1 MAHGV
6 AATLIMSAEQVRER
20 AQPETAVF
28 TAHLG
33 KPLTKGMHCTVA
45 SWSGNNELIRWGTAA
60 RVDRTEDCLLGRER
74 ESEEIHDCL
83 SDPDGPRL
91 VLVRGE
97 RGVGRSTFLKAVGE
111 RLRAQGTAAAAV
123 DCVPGDCARPLLL
136 ALRLV
141 MALEEH
147 PSAGER
153 QRPAGGLVARARSA
167 VDRRDRTAMDTL
179 LRAVL
184 ARSAP
189 VTVMVD
195 DAQHA
200 DPDSLALLHGIDV
213 SRLAPDVRLVVSAV
227 RNVAPSADGTRAG
240 GPDAVGV
247 GTSPPGQTAEKARTP
262 GRTSMPGT
270 VDQLAGAEGART
282 VSLPPLG
289 PEDTA
294 ALVARWLQATPDA
307 VLARRT
313 GELTRGIPGAVE
325 ALITGW
331 ARRGEIRVAD
341 GHAFIGARTPV
352 PVLPDDDRFVSALD
366 ALGEPC
372 RAVAAALSI
381 LCPLGRPVLELTATW
396 TGLSADAVGDGMRG
410 LVEAGIIDE
419 LTGPD
424 DATVAG
430 WTFRLPLTAHTVRQR
445 LRPMERS
452 RLSATAVDVLWAHAD
467 TERAGQVTP
476 SAPVLLGEKEAM
488 AYRADRIADAGGLV
502 DRDRA
507 VAELTDAAQR
517 MRPGT
522 DDHAVLRWLRA
533 AAHLIEQPRDRD
545 PVLKWYA
552 TAAYLAC
559 DYRIGRAGG
568 ESLLRNPGPM
578 LTELDLQ
585 EVACLVVSVTANAR
599 DWPTMSQLARTH
611 WWDELPVPDLAKV
624 TGRALALCYLS
635 QWQEAAELLRQ
646 TAAVWNTSPGAR
658 AAPGRFLAMAELAM
672 GRPEPYWRELAMQD
686 APELPPGKAYSMAA
700 GTFDTLL
707 TVYDLNAAKTLLETA
722 GLSVPVLPPLSQ
734 FLFNHLTGRWDQA
747 LESARRLM
755 ANNEVQSTPVADS
768 SPLPARTAAILLARG
783 RITSALQMVE
793 GLRGP
798 EGSPPQCAL
807 HASEAEVLMTLGD
820 LDGAEKTL
828 RSGLDAA
835 QAHDQIYGTDELWA
849 LLAEVTGK
857 AGRTAEAMACLKHL
871 ERITA
876 QTGTD
881 RSRLRHLLASAA
893 TLRHDAPDIA
903 RRNLR
908 EAVDL
913 ARTRGLPFETATT
926 LVAAAELGS
935 GPPTLLNEAYELFGL
950 TGATLWRFHTR
961 TAMRE
966 AGLTVP
972 GRKQAA
978 AENDHLLTALLAE
991 QLTNRQIAT
1000 VLHLNEDAVSRR
1012 LSRLFARTG
1021 KRSRTELVTAVLT
1034 GTLSSL

>member
-1 MAHGV
+1 
-6 AATLIMSAEQVRER
+6 
-20 AQPETAVF
+20 
-28 TAHLG
+28 
-33 KPLTKGMHCTVA
+33 MHCTVA
-45 SWSGNNELIRWGTAA
+45 SWVGQQ
-60 RVDRTEDCLLGRER
+60 RTGPLGHGRACGLHHDCMLGRER

-111 RLRAQGTAAAAV
+111 RVRAQGTVAAAV

-141 MALEEH
+141 VALEEH
-147 PSAGER
+147 PSTGER
-153 QRPAGGLVARARSA
+153 QQPAGGLVARARSA
-167 VDRRDRTAMDTL
+167 VDRRDRTAMDAL
-179 LRAVL
+179 LRTVL

-189 VTVMVD
+189 VTVLVD

-200 DPDSLALLHGIDV
+200 DPDSLALLSGIDV
-213 SRLAPDVRLVVSAV
+213 SRLAPNVRLVVSAV
-227 RNVAPSADGTRAG
+227 QNVAPSGGGTRAG
-240 GPDAVGV
+240 SPDAVGV
-247 GTSPPGQTAEKARTP
+247 GTSPPGRKAEKARTP

-270 VDQLAGAEGART
+270 VDQLAGAEGSRT
-282 VSLPPLG
+282 VVLPPLG

-307 VLARRT
+307 VLARQT

-331 ARRGEIRVAD
+331 ARRGKIWVAD

-352 PVLPDDDRFVSALD
+352 PVLPDDDRFISALD
-366 ALGEPC
+366 ALGEPYK
-372 RAVAAALSI
+372 AVAAALSI
-381 LCPLGRPVLELTATW
+381 LWPLGRPALELTATS
-396 TGLSADAVGDGMRG
+396 TGLSADTVVDGVRG
-410 LVEAGIIDE
+410 LVEAGIVDE
-419 LTGPD
+419 LTGQG
-424 DATVAG
+424 DATVSG
-430 WTFRLPLTAHTVRQR
+430 WTFRLPLTAHTVRER

-452 RLSATAVDVLWAHAD
+452 RLSATAVEVLWAHEDA
-467 TERAGQVTP
+467 ERAGQVIP
-476 SAPVLLGEKEAM
+476 SVLLDEKDAM
-488 AYRADRIADAGGLV
+488 AYRADRIVDAGGLV

-507 VAELTDAAQR
+507 VAELTDTAQQ

-522 DDHAVLRWLRA
+522 DSHLVLRWLRA
-533 AAHLIEQPRDRD
+533 AAHLIEQPSDRD
-545 PVLKWYA
+545 LALQRYA

-559 DYRIGRAGG
+559 DYQTGRAIGD
-568 ESLLRNPGPM
+568 SLLRNPGQA
-578 LTELDLQ
+578 LTALDLQ
-585 EVACLVVSVTANAR
+585 EAACLVVAATANAR
-599 DWPTMSQLARTH
+599 DWPTMSRLATPH
-611 WWDELPVPDLAKV
+611 WWDELPVPALAKV
-624 TGRALALCYLS
+624 TGQAMALCHLS
-635 QWQEAAELLRQ
+635 QWQKTAELLEK
-646 TAAVWNTSPGAR
+646 TEAVWNTSPRAR
-658 AAPGRFLAMAELAM
+658 AVPGLCSAMAELAM
-672 GRPEPYWRELAMQD
+672 GRPEPYRRELAMQD
-686 APELPPGKAYSMAA
+686 APELPPGQLYSLASGM
-700 GTFDTLL
+700 FDTLL
-707 TVYDLNAAKTLLETA
+707 TGYNLNAAKTLLETA
-722 GLSVPVLPPLSQ
+722 GLSVQVLPPLSQ

-747 LESARRLM
+747 LESARRLL
-755 ANNEVQSTPVADS
+755 ASKEVQSTPVAGR
-768 SPLPARTAAILLARG
+768 SPLPARTMAILLARG
-783 RITSALQMVE
+783 RITSALQLVE

-807 HASEAEVLMTLGD
+807 HASEAEVLMTFGD

-828 RSGLDAA
+828 RSGLDTA

-849 LLAEVTGK
+849 LLAEVTAK
-857 AGRTAEAMACLKHL
+857 AGRTAEAMACLHHL
-871 ERITA
+871 ERITT

-881 RSRLRHLLASAA
+881 RSRLRHILASAT

-913 ARTRGLPFETATT
+913 ARTRSLPFETATT
-926 LVAAAELGS
+926 LVAAAEMGV

-950 TGATLWRFHTR
+950 IGAALWRFHTR

-972 GRKQAA
+972 GRKQAT
-978 AENDHLLTALLAE
+978 AENDHLLTVLVTE

-1021 KRSRTELVTAVLT
+1021 TRSRTELVTAVLT
-1034 GTLSSL
+1034 GMLGSL